1 MPYNAIMQTAR
12 VTDLAIG
19 ESLTIVSKSGN
30 QRIVWIKKPDASS
43 IFKFRRMHFIANK
56 LSTVM
61 DIRKLGSAEDDE
73 LKFRLASGWK
83 RV

>member
-1 MPYNAIMQTAR
+1 MPYNATMQTKR

-30 QRIVWIKKPDASS
+30 QKIVWIKKPDASS
-43 IFKFRRMHFIANK
+43 IFKFRRMCFINK
-56 LSTVM
+56 QLVTVM

-73 LKFRLASGWK
+73 LKFRLANGWK